1 MISEPELLCNQRQ
14 AGNAESSYADEQNAG
29 KEKKR
34 RLNVRF
40 RQTRSNYIA
49 I

>member
-14 AGNAESSYADEQNAG
+14 AGKAESSYADEQNAG